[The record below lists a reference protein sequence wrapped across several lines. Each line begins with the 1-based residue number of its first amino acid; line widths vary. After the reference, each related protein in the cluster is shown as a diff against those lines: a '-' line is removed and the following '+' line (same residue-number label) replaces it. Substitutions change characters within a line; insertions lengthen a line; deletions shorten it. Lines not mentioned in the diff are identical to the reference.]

1 MANLKT
7 FLGFGNFNTDFA
19 AFRHFFGCLH
29 LEAFSSTELFSYFV
43 QHITTVIFLVILR
56 NSAFPTEKPNLP
68 RCPSNSDPEIT
79 KPFDF
84 FHFFSKSRRNFE
96 LLKLPTNF
104 IPHRKRVAKTRTK
117 PVTLRKTIR
126 LVLPETVPVRVLCR
140 RTTRKSTL
148 SRIGSALLLYAIMVV
163 CE

>member
-56 NSAFPTEKPNLP
+56 NSAFPTEKPNLS

-84 FHFFSKSRRNFE
+84 FHFFQQIASQFRTP
-96 LLKLPTNF
+96 PT
-104 IPHRKRVAKTRTK
+104 PH
-117 PVTLRKTIR
+117 
-126 LVLPETVPVRVLCR
+126 
-140 RTTRKSTL
+140 
-148 SRIGSALLLYAIMVV
+148 
-163 CE
+163 